1 MFSEEPISPRSKYS
15 SLPGFEPRRAFS
27 LPSVTMP
34 FNSHVNNAPL
44 LPLTRHSFSDPFLR
58 RSTARRLSYGIKNR
72 ASQYPYSVTIGGI
85 LTFVLFLFVYTRPVS
100 DFGRFNSAASK
111 LHIRTAD
118 EDLFPL
124 PTPEQKIHRPD
135 SKMDNGVMLLT
146 VDENELIAEDDLFWD
161 SYTEAEPLSAEEA
174 AAEAELQTHKQN
186 VQAQN
191 EAQSLRALIWWLA
204 EGGVFPNDFEVPSKS
219 HLKKIGSSGFEKLLS
234 SIDAGDENQ
243 MIFEEGWADF
253 ADRRYSIVVFSKT
266 YCPYSK
272 NAKSILGEYHL
283 SPAPFIIELNQRSDM
298 EALQDFLQRFTDRR
312 TVPNIL
318 LDFVSIGGSDDITLL
333 HSEGGLQRKFEG
345 MGAFPGLVRREA
357 SLLSNS
363 EESGKDREIEETR
376 KELPVETKTE
386 TKGEVPEM
394 DLYEKEQEEVY
405 DIPAERV
412 WRS

>member
-1 MFSEEPISPRSKYS
+1 MMFSEEPISPRSKYS

-34 FNSHVNNAPL
+34 FNSHGNNAPL
-44 LPLTRHSFSDPFLR
+44 LPLTRHSLSDPFLR

-85 LTFVLFLFVYTRPVS
+85 LTFVLFLFIYTRPVS
-100 DFGRFNSAASK
+100 DFDRFNSGASR

-124 PTPEQKIHRPD
+124 PTPEHKIHRPD

-174 AAEAELQTHKQN
+174 AAEAELQAHKQN

-191 EAQSLRALIWWLA
+191 EAHSLRALIWWLA

-253 ADRRYSIVVFSKT
+253 ADKRYSIVVFSKVSLVFFSLV
-266 YCPYSK
+266 YC
-272 NAKSILGEYHL
+272 ACRML
-283 SPAPFIIELNQRSDM
+283 
-298 EALQDFLQRFTDRR
+298 TDR
-312 TVPNIL
+312 
-318 LDFVSIGGSDDITLL
+318 
-333 HSEGGLQRKFEG
+333 
-345 MGAFPGLVRREA
+345 
-357 SLLSNS
+357 
-363 EESGKDREIEETR
+363 
-376 KELPVETKTE
+376 
-386 TKGEVPEM
+386 
-394 DLYEKEQEEVY
+394 
-405 DIPAERV
+405 
-412 WRS
+412 